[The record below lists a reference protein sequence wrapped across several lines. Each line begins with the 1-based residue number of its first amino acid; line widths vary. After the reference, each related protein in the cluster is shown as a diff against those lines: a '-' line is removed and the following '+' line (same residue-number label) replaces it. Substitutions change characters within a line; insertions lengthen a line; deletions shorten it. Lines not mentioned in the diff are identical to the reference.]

1 MPVPQGPKQS
11 LFEHLAVVARALGHG
26 ARLELLDFLAQGE
39 RSVEDLAKVSGL
51 SVANTSKH
59 LQQLKAAGLVQAQR
73 DGKYIRYTLGDERVL
88 DAVAALRA
96 IAQAHLGAVEDLV
109 TSYLR
114 GRDALEPV
122 PAADLLERVRDG
134 LVTVLD
140 VRPPEEFAQGHVAG
154 ALNVPGLVTVLD
166 VRPPEEFAQGHVAGA
181 LNVPLDRLQE
191 RLKDL
196 PPDREVVAY
205 CRGPWCVLSF
215 EAVARLREAGFEA
228 RRLQDGLP
236 EWRRAGLP
244 VVSD

>member
-1 MPVPQGPKQS
+1 MPQPQGPKQA
-11 LFEHLAVVARALGHG
+11 LFEHLAAIARALGHG

-39 RSVEDLAKVSGL
+39 RSVEDLARVAGL
-51 SVANTSKH
+51 SIANTSKH
-59 LQQLKAAGLVQAQR
+59 LQQLKAAGLVAARR
-73 DGKYIRYTLGDERVL
+73 DGKHIRYTLGDERVL

-109 TSYLR
+109 ASYLK

-122 PAADLLERVRDG
+122 PAEDLLERVRDG

-140 VRPPEEFAQGHVAG
+140 VRPPEEFAQGHV
-154 ALNVPGLVTVLD
+154 V
-166 VRPPEEFAQGHVAGA
+166 GA
-181 LNVPLDRLQE
+181 LNVPLDRLEE

-228 RRLQDGLP
+228 RRLKDGLP

-244 VVSD
+244 VVSDPS

>member
-1 MPVPQGPKQS
+1 MSQPQGPKQA
-11 LFEHLAVVARALGHG
+11 LFEHLAAIARALGHG

-39 RSVEDLAKVSGL
+39 RSVEDLARVAGL
-51 SVANTSKH
+51 SIANTSKH
-59 LQQLKAAGLVQAQR
+59 LQQLKAAGLVAARR
-73 DGKYIRYTLGDERVL
+73 DGKHIRYTLGDERVL

-109 TSYLR
+109 ASYLK

-122 PAADLLERVRDG
+122 PAEDLLERVRDG

-140 VRPPEEFAQGHVAG
+140 VRPPEEY
-154 ALNVPGLVTVLD
+154 
-166 VRPPEEFAQGHVAGA
+166 AQGHVAGA

-215 EAVARLREAGFEA
+215 EAVARLREAGFAA

>member
-1 MPVPQGPKQS
+1 MRS
-11 LFEHLAVVARALGHG
+11 MILVA
-26 ARLELLDFLAQGE
+26 
-39 RSVEDLAKVSGL
+39 
-51 SVANTSKH
+51 
-59 LQQLKAAGLVQAQR
+59 
-73 DGKYIRYTLGDERVL
+73 
-88 DAVAALRA
+88 
-96 IAQAHLGAVEDLV
+96 
-109 TSYLR
+109 SYLK

-122 PAADLLERVRDG
+122 PAADLLERVRD
-134 LVTVLD
+134 
-140 VRPPEEFAQGHVAG
+140 
-154 ALNVPGLVTVLD
+154 GLVTVLD